1 MHTVD
6 FLSQDFFQQLGSG
19 RSRLPDDALQHE
31 ILAEGLRRAATRL
44 PAGSVIAIEGSWGRG
59 KTDLLARV
67 AAPTF
72 AEEEDDRP
80 QGLAREAVWLNPWG
94 YGSADLL
101 TPLVTE
107 LGRRVA
113 KKGSLDRKTLEKIA
127 ATVIQAGVAFG
138 IKGAASVVPVG
149 GAILEQTAVPISK
162 LVAGFFEPKPDAPD
176 LDAVAAMASRFR
188 ELVDASLSEAE
199 RAHGARLLVC
209 IDDLD
214 RCLPDRQVAL
224 LQAVRFLLSAGAA
237 ATFVVA
243 IDPTLAREAVRTH
256 YQSRDFD
263 VERYLDK
270 MFDLRISMRGLPVV
284 ALQSLAMAHM
294 ERQVVRSV
302 REESLGEV
310 VEAVLGIE
318 AMELAEGLAEA
329 LSTGGQANPRVLR
342 RVVDRLAVL
351 VLNHTEEGALFRADN
366 RPSGVLTA
374 CWLLICDR
382 EPELRRA
389 LQRAGIKDNWEKA
402 VHQADSASKTDNPKN
417 RAAAWLASKG
427 MPAPEEC
434 RTLLRLLPTLQA
446 MRGPS
451 VGPQLAQ
458 LDRALA
464 AQGL

>member
-19 RSRLPDDALQHE
+19 DVGLPEDALGHE
-31 ILAEGLRRAATRL
+31 VLATALRRSATPL

-72 AEEEDDRP
+72 AAEEKERP
-80 QGLAREAVWLNPWG
+80 RGLARAAVWLNPWG

-113 KKGSLDRKTLEKIA
+113 QQVSMPTEELKRVVGTL
-127 ATVIQAGVAFG
+127 VQAGVAFG
-138 IKGAASVVPVG
+138 VKSAASVLPVG
-149 GAILEQTAVPISK
+149 GAVLQQATVPVK
-162 LVAGFFEPKPDAPD
+162 DLVESFFQPKGEGDD

-188 ELVDASLSEAE
+188 QLVVHSLSAAE
-199 RAHGARLLVC
+199 REHGARLLVC

-224 LQAVRFLLSAGAA
+224 LQAVRFLLSAGAP
-237 ATFVVA
+237 ATFVLA

-256 YQSRDFD
+256 YQSHDFN

-270 MFDLRISMRGLPVV
+270 MFDLRVSMRGLDQPT
-284 ALQSLAMAHM
+284 LQRLA
-294 ERQVVRSV
+294 RQHLARRVVRDV
-302 REESLGEV
+302 RNESLGEV
-310 VEAVLGIE
+310 VEAVLGSSPL
-318 AMELAEGLAEA
+318 ELAEGLAEV
-329 LSTGGQANPRVLR
+329 LSVGGQANPRVLR
-342 RVVDRLAVL
+342 RIVDRMLVL
-351 VLNHTEEGALFRADN
+351 VMNHPEGESMFAGVAQ
-366 RPSGVLTA
+366 PSGRLIS

-389 LQRAGIKDNWEKA
+389 LQRRDIAREWNHIA
-402 VHQADSASKTDNPKN
+402 SSFASALRN
-417 RAAAWLASKG
+417 RTSESEQPLAALHIPPPRLCLSFARIARF
-427 MPAPEEC
+427 MVETH
-434 RTLLRLLPTLQA
+434 RTNN
-446 MRGPS
+446 
-451 VGPQLAQ
+451 GPQLAA
-458 LDRALA
+458 LDDALT